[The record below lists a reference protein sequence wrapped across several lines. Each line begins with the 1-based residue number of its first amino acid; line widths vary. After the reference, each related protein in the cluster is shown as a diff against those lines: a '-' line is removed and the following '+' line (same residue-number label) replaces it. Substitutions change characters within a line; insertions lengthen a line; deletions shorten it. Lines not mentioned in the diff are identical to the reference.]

1 MQGFIQV
8 TTEDRLHCLISVEKI
23 IAVYQLPSGRA
34 FIKTQE
40 CKHKSYGIEVLDDY
54 DEVLDKIAE
63 QGSK

>member
-8 TTEDRLHCLISVEKI
+8 TTENRLHCLISVEKI
-23 IAVYQLPSGRA
+23 IAVYQQSNGRA

-40 CKHKSYGIEVLDDY
+40 CKRKIYGIEVLDDY